1 MGFEEE
7 LKNLKELLRI
17 KELEILNYKKFYEE
31 HKNIVS
37 NFPGIIVALNQ
48 YENIEFINEN
58 GAKLLGYSAKDLIGE
73 NWFDRCIPENIKE
86 NLRFIFSK
94 IFEGS
99 FYEYRYYENFVQTRY
114 KTLKKIGWWNV
125 YIRDARDIIKTII
138 SYGTE
143 ISQKELIKNET
154 VQEKTLLK
162 IFDLLPEAVHVIDS
176 DYNILYFNETFKR
189 WNRILG
195 LEVEIENKKIFDVFP
210 FLATKVL
217 EEYETV
223 FSRGEILITKEEN
236 FFGDKK
242 IVTETRK
249 IPIFEKEKV
258 IHVLTFIREITD
270 FLNDNSE
277 Q

>member
-154 VQEKTLLK
+154 EQEKTLLK